1 MSDAN
6 ERRHHYFRV
15 RETGVPERVLVL
27 DTQELTIGRAKD
39 NDLRADYPEMSRR
52 HARIVCE
59 AGVTTVQ
66 NLSKSNGTF
75 VNERIVKQ
83 HTLEDGDAIRIA
95 DLELTYAAGTDN
107 PASLG
112 CELKYV
118 SELKGFG
125 AIAVG
130 GDSEATM
137 LGLVDELDT
146 SGDTFE
152 IDQVAVFDP
161 DRGDL
166 TPPPQVETSAEP
178 PRKRARREPRNLDLE
193 LEGFGLED
201 LGEEQAAA
209 EAEPN
214 EPVSGLAS
222 VPDAVWELD
231 AGAPPAAVA
240 REPAG
245 APGTLSLTLEIEG
258 LTPELRVAAESL
270 IGKVIALPSVRIRIK
285 DEDLG

>member
-1 MSDAN
+1 
-6 ERRHHYFRV
+6 
-15 RETGVPERVLVL
+15 VL